1 MFIAAR
7 RRSVRAQ
14 FQEIIMKKISWA
26 TKGRII
32 SNTIKVTI
40 PILLLAIIFP
50 NSSILF
56 LLAIIWL
63 LLFSAIVNKARFYSF
78 IENSR
83 NYSEPHNV
91 KNKRNT
97 QENKYVDKL
106 DNSEGIHHAKVLGI
120 KGKVSKSEIK
130 NAYHEQIKQY
140 HPDKV
145 QHLGKDLRD
154 LATVKSKEIIA
165 AYGYFKSKYNI
176 K

>member
-1 MFIAAR
+1 MN
-7 RRSVRAQ
+7 
-14 FQEIIMKKISWA
+14 KLSWA

-32 SNTIKVTI
+32 SNTVKVTI

-50 NSSILF
+50 NGGFLF
-56 LLAIIWL
+56 LLVIIWL
-63 LLFSAIVNKARFYSF
+63 LLISAIVNKARFYSF

-83 NYSEPHNV
+83 NYSKPRYVDDAHHTQ
-91 KNKRNT
+91 KNKHESNF
-97 QENKYVDKL
+97 ENSKDFQ
-106 DNSEGIHHAKVLGI
+106 HAKVLGI

-130 NAYHEQIKQY
+130 RAYHEQISQY

-154 LATVKSKEIIA
+154 LANIRSKEIIA
-165 AYGYFKSKYNI
+165 AYEYFKNKYNL